1 MAEGPNYSR
10 EQILQGNRLQQEG
23 KNELETF
30 PKSGGAVGDQPVGDM
45 SKTKGTRMA
54 GDMGGFA
61 MALLTNPT
69 MQANVGQWMQQ
80 FNQSNPGMEFN
91 RAKMMM
97 AGNLPPP
104 DEMGAAQ

>member
-1 MAEGPNYSR
+1 MAQGPNYSR
-10 EQILQGNRLQQEG
+10 EQLLQGNRLQKEG
-23 KNELETF
+23 KEQVETF
-30 PKSGGAVGDQPVGDM
+30 PTSSGAVGDKPVGDL
-45 SKTKGTRMA
+45 SKKSGTRMA

-61 MALLTNPT
+61 MALLANPQ
-69 MQANVGQWMQQ
+69 MQQTVGNWMQQ

-104 DEMGAAQ
+104 DEMGAQQ